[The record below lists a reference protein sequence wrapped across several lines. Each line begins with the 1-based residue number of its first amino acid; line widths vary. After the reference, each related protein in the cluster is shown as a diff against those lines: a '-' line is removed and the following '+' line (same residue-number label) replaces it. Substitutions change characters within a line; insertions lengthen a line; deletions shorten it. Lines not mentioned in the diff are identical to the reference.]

1 VTTALLVIVAS
12 VGGAGLCLVIAG
24 VRRSPMDRIARPGR
38 SPALTRR
45 RLRHG
50 ALATAAGLAAF
61 MVTRWPVAI
70 ALGGHVRVGWEDN
83 PYMPDGSLSKTNA
96 EQVEVAVQMAKVA
109 GREVATAAEAREIMG
124 LDPRPARVPM
134 H

>member
-1 VTTALLVIVAS
+1 VPSLVNFAQHVP
-12 VGGAGLCLVIAG
+12 AG
-24 VRRSPMDRIARPGR
+24 VNWTLSVMD
-38 SPALTRR
+38 PATQWL
-45 RLRHG
+45 L
-50 ALATAAGLAAF
+50 
-61 MVTRWPVAI
+61 MPVAI

>member
-1 VTTALLVIVAS
+1 MPSLVNFAQHVP
-12 VGGAGLCLVIAG
+12 AG
-24 VRRSPMDRIARPGR
+24 VNWTLSVMD
-38 SPALTRR
+38 PATQWL
-45 RLRHG
+45 L
-50 ALATAAGLAAF
+50 
-61 MVTRWPVAI
+61 MPVAI
-70 ALGGHVRVGWEDN
+70 ALGGHVQPSEDH